1 MKRILFVFLLV
12 LSCVALWAQQSE
24 DEKLALQYY
33 KDKEFDK
40 AITLFE
46 KIQNQ
51 KPNSYIYYYYYASLM
66 ELERYADLE
75 KLTKKQIKAF
85 PNVQRY
91 KVDQG
96 YAYERAG
103 DNAKAEKI
111 YQDLIKNLSAKEFS
125 VQELYSAFY
134 SRAKYDYAIETIMK
148 GRKMLNNSYLL
159 SKELLSIYQHLNQTD
174 KIIEEVLSLVKDDNS
189 ANMEPAQNALQNL
202 LLDDD
207 DNQKYLAVK
216 GTLQKYSQKSPDNI
230 CYLMLLSWI
239 NQLHKEYGEALILAK
254 AIDKRQ
260 KTECIRTYD
269 LACVAADN
277 HDYTTA
283 IEALEYIVSK
293 GESVHNYVQA
303 KMKILD
309 VKYLQLTETY
319 PIKMVDAIN
328 LERNFKKVLDENGM
342 HSGTADWIRKYAHL
356 LAFYVNKPQ
365 EAVDVLTEAMNNA
378 TRDPKEKNQ
387 FKIDLADVQ
396 LYMGNVWDATLNY
409 SQVNKDLPNDDLG
422 NEAKFK
428 NAKLSFYIGEFDWA
442 KSQLDVLS
450 SATTKLIA
458 NDAIYFS
465 LLISDNQEEEE
476 EEDYGEEEDTTYLLF
491 EKPSTNM
498 PLLKYAEADF
508 LIFQN
513 KDDKALEKLDSVIA
527 LAPFGTL
534 VDDALYQKAL
544 IFIKRKDYLGAEALL
559 KNIIE
564 NHGTELL
571 ADDAVFKLAELYE
584 YYIKDIPKA
593 MEYYQKILKDHSGS
607 LFVVEARKRYRAL
620 RGDNVIE

>member
-1 MKRILFVFLLV
+1 MKRLLFVLL
-12 LSCVALWAQQSE
+12 ALLLCGPIVAQQSD
-24 DEKLALQYY
+24 DEKLAMQYY

-46 KIQNQ
+46 KIQAQ

-75 KLTKKQIKAF
+75 KLCKKQVKSF

-103 DNAKAEKI
+103 ENAKAEKI
-111 YQDLIKNLSAKEFS
+111 YQDLIKNMPAKEFS

-134 SRAKYDYAIETIMK
+134 SRSKFEYAIEAILK
-148 GRKMLNNSYLL
+148 GRRQLNNPQLL
-159 SKELLSIYQHLNQTD
+159 SKEIITQYQHLNQTD
-174 KIIEEVLSLVKDDNS
+174 KIVEEVLSLVANDDEKQL
-189 ANMEPAQNALQNL
+189 EPAQNAIQNL
-202 LLDDD
+202 LLDDE
-207 DNQKYLAVK
+207 DNRKYMLVK
-216 GTLQKYSQKSPDNI
+216 STLQRNSQKDPTNI
-230 CYLMLLSWI
+230 SYMKLLLWV
-239 NQLHKEYGEALILAK
+239 NQLHKEYDEALILAK

-260 KTECIRTYD
+260 KTEGVNVYN
-269 LACVAADN
+269 LAVTAADN
-277 HDYTTA
+277 RDYETA
-283 IEALEYIVSK
+283 IEALNYVVSK
-293 GESVHNYVQA
+293 GEDASNYMRA

-309 VKYLQLTETY
+309 VRYQQLTETY

-328 LERNFKKVLDENGM
+328 LERDFKKVLDENGI

-365 EAVDVLTEAMNNA
+365 EAINVLTEAMNNFS
-378 TRDPKEKNQ
+378 RDPKEKNQ
-387 FKIDLADVQ
+387 FKVDLADVQ

-409 SQVNKDLPNDDLG
+409 SQVSKDLPNDDLG

-428 NAKLSFYIGEFDWA
+428 NAKLSFYIGEFEWA

-465 LLISDNQEEEE
+465 FVISDNQMEEE
-476 EEDYGEEEDTTYLLF
+476 EEDETDADTTYLLF
-491 EKPSTNM
+491 EKHSTNP
-498 PLLKYAEADF
+498 PLQKYAEADF

-513 KDDKALEKLDSVIA
+513 KDDKALEKLDSVIT

-544 IFIKRKDYLGAEALL
+544 ILIKRKDYLGAEALL
-559 KNIIE
+559 KNVIE

-571 ADDAVFKLAELYE
+571 ADDATFTLAEVYE
-584 YYIKDIPKA
+584 YYIKDLPKA
-593 MEYYQKILKDHSGS
+593 MEYYQKILKEHSGS
-607 LFVVEARKRYRAL
+607 LYVVEARKRYRAL
-620 RGDNVIE
+620 RGDNVE

>member
-12 LSCVALWAQQSE
+12 LSCGALWAQQSD

-66 ELERYADLE
+66 ELERYSDLE

-96 YAYERAG
+96 YVYERSG

-111 YQDLIKNLSAKEFS
+111 YQDLIKNLPAKEFS

-134 SRAKYDYAIETIMK
+134 SRAKYEYAIETILK
-148 GRKMLNNSYLL
+148 GRKMLNNSNLL

-174 KIIEEVLSLVKDDNS
+174 RIIEEVLSLVKDDNS
-189 ANMEPAQNALQNL
+189 ANLEPAQNALQNL
-202 LLDDD
+202 LLDDE

-277 HDYTTA
+277 HDYATA
-283 IEALEYIVSK
+283 IEALEYIISK

-303 KMKILD
+303 KMKVLD
-309 VKYLQLTETY
+309 VRYLQLTETY
-319 PIKMVDAIN
+319 PVKMVDAIN
-328 LERNFKKVLDENGM
+328 LERDFKKVLDENGM

-365 EAVDVLTEAMNNA
+365 EAVNVLTEAMNNA
-378 TRDPKEKNQ
+378 TRDQQEKNQ

-409 SQVNKDLPNDDLG
+409 SQVNKDMPNDDLG

-476 EEDYGEEEDTTYLLF
+476 EDDGEEEDTTYLLF

-544 IFIKRKDYLGAEALL
+544 IFIKRKDYLGAETLL

-620 RGDNVIE
+620 RGDNVE

>member
-1 MKRILFVFLLV
+1 MKRLLFVLL
-12 LSCVALWAQQSE
+12 ALLLCGPIVAQQSD
-24 DEKLALQYY
+24 DEKLAMQYY

-46 KIQNQ
+46 KIQAQ

-75 KLTKKQIKAF
+75 KLCKKQVKSF

-103 DNAKAEKI
+103 ENAKAEKI
-111 YQDLIKNLSAKEFS
+111 YQDLIKNMPAKEFS

-134 SRAKYDYAIETIMK
+134 SRSKFEYAIEAILK
-148 GRKMLNNSYLL
+148 GRRQLNNPQLL
-159 SKELLSIYQHLNQTD
+159 SKEIITQYQHLNQTD
-174 KIIEEVLSLVKDDNS
+174 KIVEEVLSLVANDDEKQL
-189 ANMEPAQNALQNL
+189 EPAQNAIQNL
-202 LLDDD
+202 LLDDE
-207 DNQKYLAVK
+207 DNRKYMLVKSTLQRNSQKDPTNISYMNSKTIGVNVYNLAV
-216 GTLQKYSQKSPDNI
+216 T
-230 CYLMLLSWI
+230 
-239 NQLHKEYGEALILAK
+239 
-254 AIDKRQ
+254 
-260 KTECIRTYD
+260 
-269 LACVAADN
+269 AADN
-277 HDYTTA
+277 RDYETA
-283 IEALEYIVSK
+283 IEALNYVVSK
-293 GESVHNYVQA
+293 GEDASNYMRA

-309 VKYLQLTETY
+309 VRYQQLTETY

-328 LERNFKKVLDENGM
+328 LERDFKKVLDENGI

-365 EAVDVLTEAMNNA
+365 EAINVLTEAMNNSS
-378 TRDPKEKNQ
+378 RDPKEKNQ
-387 FKIDLADVQ
+387 FKVDLADVQ

-409 SQVNKDLPNDDLG
+409 SQVSKDLPNDDLG

-428 NAKLSFYIGEFDWA
+428 NAKLSFYIGEFEWA

-465 LLISDNQEEEE
+465 FVISDNQMEEE
-476 EEDYGEEEDTTYLLF
+476 EEDETDADTTYLLF
-491 EKPSTNM
+491 EKHSTNP
-498 PLLKYAEADF
+498 PLQKYAEADF

-513 KDDKALEKLDSVIA
+513 KDDKALEKLDSVIT

-544 IFIKRKDYLGAEALL
+544 ILIKRKDYLGAEALL
-559 KNIIE
+559 KNVIE

-571 ADDAVFKLAELYE
+571 ADDATFTLAEVYE
-584 YYIKDIPKA
+584 YYIKDLPKA
-593 MEYYQKILKDHSGS
+593 MEYYQKILKEHSGS
-607 LFVVEARKRYRAL
+607 LYVVEARKRYRAL
-620 RGDNVIE
+620 RGDNVE

>member
-12 LSCVALWAQQSE
+12 LSCGALWAQQSD

-66 ELERYADLE
+66 ELERYSDLE

-96 YAYERAG
+96 YVYERSG

-111 YQDLIKNLSAKEFS
+111 YQDLIKSLPAKEFS

-134 SRAKYDYAIETIMK
+134 SRAKYEYAIETILK
-148 GRKMLNNSYLL
+148 GRKMLNNSNLL

-174 KIIEEVLSLVKDDNS
+174 RIIEEVLSLVKDDNS
-189 ANMEPAQNALQNL
+189 ANLEPAQNALQNL
-202 LLDDD
+202 LLDDE

-277 HDYTTA
+277 HDYATA
-283 IEALEYIVSK
+283 IEALEYIISK

-303 KMKILD
+303 KMKVLD
-309 VKYLQLTETY
+309 VRYLQLTETY
-319 PIKMVDAIN
+319 PVKMVDAIN
-328 LERNFKKVLDENGM
+328 LERDFKKVLDENGM

-365 EAVDVLTEAMNNA
+365 EAVNVLTEAMNNA
-378 TRDPKEKNQ
+378 TRDQQEKNQ

-409 SQVNKDLPNDDLG
+409 SQVNKDMPNDDLG

-476 EEDYGEEEDTTYLLF
+476 EDDGEEEDTTYLLF

-544 IFIKRKDYLGAEALL
+544 IFIKRKDYLGAETLL

-620 RGDNVIE
+620 RGDNVE

>member
-1 MKRILFVFLLV
+1 MKKAFFFLLFLFSLGV
-12 LSCVALWAQQSE
+12 LCAQQSD
-24 DEKLALQYY
+24 DEKLAMQYY

-46 KIQNQ
+46 KIQAQ

-75 KLTKKQIKAF
+75 KLCKKQVKSF

-103 DNAKAEKI
+103 ENAKAEKI
-111 YQDLIKNLSAKEFS
+111 YQDLIKNMPAKEFS

-134 SRAKYDYAIETIMK
+134 SRSKFEYAIEAILK
-148 GRKMLNNSYLL
+148 GRRQLNNPQLL
-159 SKELLSIYQHLNQTD
+159 SKEIITQYQHLNQTD
-174 KIIEEVLSLVKDDNS
+174 KIVEEVLSLVANDNEKQL
-189 ANMEPAQNALQNL
+189 EPAQNAIQNL
-202 LLDDD
+202 LLDDE
-207 DNQKYLAVK
+207 DNRKYMLVK
-216 GTLQKYSQKSPDNI
+216 STLQRNSQKDPTNI
-230 CYLMLLSWI
+230 SYMKLLLWV
-239 NQLHKEYGEALILAK
+239 NQLHKEYDEALILAK

-260 KTECIRTYD
+260 KTEGVNVYN
-269 LACVAADN
+269 LAVTAADN
-277 HDYTTA
+277 RDYETA
-283 IEALEYIVSK
+283 IEALNYVVSK
-293 GESVHNYVQA
+293 GEDASNYMRA

-309 VKYLQLTETY
+309 VRYQQLTETY

-328 LERNFKKVLDENGM
+328 LERDFKKVLDENGI

-365 EAVDVLTEAMNNA
+365 EAINVLTEAMNNSS
-378 TRDPKEKNQ
+378 RDPKEKNQ
-387 FKIDLADVQ
+387 FKVDLADVQ

-409 SQVNKDLPNDDLG
+409 SQVSKDLPNDDLG

-428 NAKLSFYIGEFDWA
+428 NAKLSFYIGEFEWA

-465 LLISDNQEEEE
+465 FVISDNQMEEE
-476 EEDYGEEEDTTYLLF
+476 EEDETDADTTYLLF
-491 EKPSTNM
+491 EKHSTNP
-498 PLLKYAEADF
+498 PLQKYAEADF

-513 KDDKALEKLDSVIA
+513 KDDKALEKLDSVIT

-544 IFIKRKDYLGAEALL
+544 ILIKRKDYLGAEALL
-559 KNIIE
+559 KNVIE

-571 ADDAVFKLAELYE
+571 ADDATFTLAEVYE
-584 YYIKDIPKA
+584 YYIKDLPKA
-593 MEYYQKILKDHSGS
+593 MEYYQKILKEHSGS
-607 LFVVEARKRYRAL
+607 LYVVEARKRYRAL
-620 RGDNVIE
+620 RGDNVE

>member
-1 MKRILFVFLLV
+1 MKRLLFVLL
-12 LSCVALWAQQSE
+12 ALLFCGPIVAQQSD
-24 DEKLALQYY
+24 DEKLAMQYY

-46 KIQNQ
+46 KIQAQ

-75 KLTKKQIKAF
+75 KLCKKQVKSF

-91 KVDQG
+91 KVDQA

-103 DNAKAEKI
+103 ENAKAEKI
-111 YQDLIKNLSAKEFS
+111 YQDLIKNMPAKEFS

-134 SRAKYDYAIETIMK
+134 SRSKFEYAIEAILK
-148 GRKMLNNSYLL
+148 GRRQLNNPQLL
-159 SKELLSIYQHLNQTD
+159 SKEIITQYQHLNQTD
-174 KIIEEVLSLVKDDNS
+174 KIVEEVLSLVANDDEKQL
-189 ANMEPAQNALQNL
+189 EPAQNAIQNL
-202 LLDDD
+202 LLDDE
-207 DNQKYLAVK
+207 DNRKYMLVK
-216 GTLQKYSQKSPDNI
+216 STLQRNSQKDPANI
-230 CYLMLLSWI
+230 SYMKLLLWV
-239 NQLHKEYGEALILAK
+239 NQLHKEYDEALVLAK

-260 KTECIRTYD
+260 KTEGVNVYN
-269 LACVAADN
+269 LALTAADN
-277 HDYTTA
+277 RDYETA
-283 IEALEYIVSK
+283 IEALNYVVSK
-293 GESVHNYVQA
+293 GEDASNYMRA

-309 VKYLQLTETY
+309 VRYQQLTETY

-328 LERNFKKVLDENGM
+328 LERDFKKVLDENGI

-365 EAVDVLTEAMNNA
+365 EAINVLTEAMNNS

-387 FKIDLADVQ
+387 FKVDLADVQ

-409 SQVNKDLPNDDLG
+409 SQVSKDLPNDDLG

-428 NAKLSFYIGEFDWA
+428 NAKLSFYIGEFEWA

-465 LLISDNQEEEE
+465 FVISDNQMEEE
-476 EEDYGEEEDTTYLLF
+476 EEDETDADTTYLLF
-491 EKPSTNM
+491 EKHSTNP
-498 PLLKYAEADF
+498 PLQKYAEADF

-513 KDDKALEKLDSVIA
+513 KDDKAMEKLDSVIL

-544 IFIKRKDYLGAEALL
+544 ILIKRKDYLGAEALL

-571 ADDAVFKLAELYE
+571 ADDATFTLAEVYE
-584 YYIKDIPKA
+584 YYIKDLPKA
-593 MEYYQKILKDHSGS
+593 MEYYQKLMKEHSGS
-607 LFVVEARKRYRAL
+607 LYVVEARKRYRAL
-620 RGDNVIE
+620 RGDNIE

>member
-1 MKRILFVFLLV
+1 MRRLFFALL
-12 LSCVALWAQQSE
+12 LLFACAPLIAQQSD
-24 DEKLALQYY
+24 DEKLAMQYY

-40 AITLFE
+40 AIALFE
-46 KIQNQ
+46 KLQAQ

-66 ELERYADLE
+66 ELERYSDLE
-75 KLTKKQIKAF
+75 KLCKKQIKAF

-96 YAYERAG
+96 YVYERSG
-103 DNAKAEKI
+103 DSPKADKI
-111 YQDLIKNLSAKEFS
+111 YQDLIKNLPAKEFS

-134 SRAKYDYAIETIMK
+134 SRAKYDYAIESILK
-148 GRKMLNNSYLL
+148 GRRLLSNPQLL
-159 SKELLSIYQHLNQTD
+159 SKELVTLYQHLNQTD
-174 KIIEEVLSLVKDDNS
+174 KIIEEVLALVKDDD
-189 ANMEPAQNALQNL
+189 AKCLDAAKNALQNL
-202 LLDDD
+202 LLDDE
-207 DNQKYLAVK
+207 DNQKYLLVK
-216 GTLQKYSQKSPDNI
+216 GTLQRYSQKNPNNI
-230 CYLMLLSWI
+230 SYMQLLLWVS
-239 NQLHKEYGEALILAK
+239 QLHKEYDEALVLAK

-260 KTECIRTYD
+260 KTECIQTYD
-269 LACVAADN
+269 VALTAADN
-277 HDYTTA
+277 HDYATA
-283 IEALEYIVSK
+283 IEALNYIISR
-293 GESVHNYVQA
+293 GENVDNYLRA

-309 VKYLQLTETY
+309 VRYLQLTETY
-319 PIKMVDAIN
+319 PVKMVDAIN
-328 LERNFKKVLDENGM
+328 LERDFKKVLDENGL
-342 HSGTADWIRKYAHL
+342 HSGTSDWIRKYAHL
-356 LAFYVNKPQ
+356 LAFFVNKPQ
-365 EAVDVLTEAMNNA
+365 EAVDVLTQAMNNA
-378 TRDPKEKNQ
+378 TRDAKEKNQ
-387 FKIDLADVQ
+387 YKIDLADVQ

-450 SATTKLIA
+450 AATSKLIS

-465 LLISDNQEEEE
+465 LLISDNLAE
-476 EEDYGEEEDTTYLLF
+476 EEDEEDADTSYLLF
-491 EKPSTNM
+491 EKSTVNL
-498 PLLKYAEADF
+498 PLQKYAEADF

-544 IFIKRKDYLGAEALL
+544 ILIKRKDYPGAEALL
-559 KNIIE
+559 KKVVE

-584 YYIKDIPKA
+584 YYLKDIPKA
-593 MEYYQKILKDHSGS
+593 MEYYQKILRDYSGS
-607 LFVVEARKRYRAL
+607 LFVVEARKHYRAL
-620 RGDNVIE
+620 RGDGVE